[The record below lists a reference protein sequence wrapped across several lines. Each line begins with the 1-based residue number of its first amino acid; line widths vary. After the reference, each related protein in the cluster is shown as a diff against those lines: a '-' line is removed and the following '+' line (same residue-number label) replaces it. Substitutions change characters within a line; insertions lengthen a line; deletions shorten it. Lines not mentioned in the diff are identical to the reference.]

1 MILGGGPAGCTA
13 AIYAS
18 RFGIKAKIITLEV
31 GGQLRLARKIENFP
45 GFKSVSGFELAS
57 RLEEQVRS
65 LGIEIEIDEV
75 LELNDLENGY
85 LVKGR
90 RGEYEA
96 RALIIA
102 LGRKPRKLGVKGEKK
117 LLGKGVS
124 YCATCDMP
132 FFKGKVVAIVGGG
145 NSAIDA
151 ALYASELASKVY
163 LIHGRSEFRAFPSDV
178 ERLKERENVTFLLN
192 KVVKEIKGESKVE
205 SLILQDVA
213 TSETSEIAC
222 DGVFIEIGYETQRE
236 LFASF
241 VKLNERG
248 EIVIDEHCRCFKPE
262 SDEIK
267 PGVFACG
274 DVASTGLK
282 QAIVACATGAIAAVS
297 AARYLRG

>member
-1 MILGGGPAGCTA
+1 MEELLILGGGPAGCTA

-102 LGRKPRKLGVKGEKK
+102 CLLYTSPSPR
-117 LLGKGVS
+117 
-124 YCATCDMP
+124 D
-132 FFKGKVVAIVGGG
+132 
-145 NSAIDA
+145 
-151 ALYASELASKVY
+151 
-163 LIHGRSEFRAFPSDV
+163 
-178 ERLKERENVTFLLN
+178 
-192 KVVKEIKGESKVE
+192 
-205 SLILQDVA
+205 
-213 TSETSEIAC
+213 
-222 DGVFIEIGYETQRE
+222 
-236 LFASF
+236 
-241 VKLNERG
+241 RG
-248 EIVIDEHCRCFKPE
+248 
-262 SDEIK
+262 
-267 PGVFACG
+267 
-274 DVASTGLK
+274 
-282 QAIVACATGAIAAVS
+282 
-297 AARYLRG
+297 